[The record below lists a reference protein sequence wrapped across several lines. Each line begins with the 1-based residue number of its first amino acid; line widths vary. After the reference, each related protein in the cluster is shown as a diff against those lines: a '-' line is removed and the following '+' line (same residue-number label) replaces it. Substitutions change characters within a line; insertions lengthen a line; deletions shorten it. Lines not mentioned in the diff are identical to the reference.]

1 MLWGIFPYFV
11 AAILSSFVA
20 DQLTVQ
26 RYLAAGDLAQAKR
39 SVTWN
44 CVSVTI
50 MVPALLYAGLALLA
64 YYHDFPEALRPIWVA
79 NVDHQTHQSVCD
91 ARGVPLIAW
100 SPQAVTPENIDQL
113 VAARRLLRPNT
124 REPFTRVDDLIVS
137 HAGGEQVNVRQLMM
151 RRPPPEGLKQG
162 EAILHVRAREEL
174 LPHFLTSQL
183 PRGLR
188 GWLLVAVLAASMSSV
203 SAGIHAICTLLVV
216 DFQQRPGAGSRFLA
230 RRLAKPASQFSA
242 ANELRVGRMLVPIIG
257 VVVTLLSLGIAWMDA
272 AVTVGVSVLSAV
284 AGPLLA
290 VFLLGIFT
298 RRTTATS
305 ALATLALG
313 TVFTCSLAAANESE
327 AFACRWPGQQQL
339 SSIWP
344 LTGGVLFS
352 LAWGY
357 GSSFVLGRRRA
368 KAELRGLVVGL
379 GPLGVRGPDE
389 ASIAIPDSFEGPD
402 SDRAP

>member
-1 MLWGIFPYFV
+1 LWGIFPHFL
-11 AAILSSFVA
+11 AAILSFFVA

-26 RYLAAGDLAQAKR
+26 RYLAARDLTQAKW

-64 YYHDFPEALRPIWVA
+64 YYHDFPDALRPIWVA
-79 NVDHQTHQSVCD
+79 NVDHQSRQSVCD
-91 ARGVPLIAW
+91 AQGAPLIAW
-100 SPQAVTPENIDQL
+100 SPQAITPENIDRL
-113 VAARRLLRPNT
+113 VADRRLLRPNT
-124 REPFTRVDDLIVS
+124 REPFTSVDDLIVS
-137 HAGGEQVNVRQLMM
+137 NAEGEQVNVRQLMM

-162 EAILHVRAREEL
+162 EVILHAQAREEL
-174 LPHFLTSQL
+174 LPHFLTSRL
-183 PRGLR
+183 PRGVL

-203 SAGIHAICTLLVV
+203 SAGIHAMCTLLVV
-216 DFQQRPGAGSRFLA
+216 DFRRRRGASQRCLA
-230 RRLAKPASQFSA
+230 RRSAKPVDELSEAD
-242 ANELRVGRMLVPIIG
+242 ELRVGRMLVLVIG
-257 VVVTLLSLGIAWMDA
+257 VAVTLLSLGIAWMDD
-272 AVTVGVSVLSAV
+272 AVAVVVSVLSAV

-290 VFLLGIFT
+290 VFLLGMFT

-305 ALATLALG
+305 ALTTLAVG
-313 TVFTCSLAAANESE
+313 AVFTCSLAAANEWE
-327 AFACRWPGQQQL
+327 AFSCLWPWHQQFN
-339 SSIWP
+339 SIWL

-357 GSSFVLGRRRA
+357 VSSFVLGRRRA

-379 GPLGVRGPDE
+379 GPLGVREPDE